1 MRESTF
7 IDRNRSKWKEMEDFE
22 KADPDETA
30 SDFVEIISDL
40 SYAQTRYPHSK
51 INSYLNHLAVNTYRS
66 VYRHKKAQP
75 LLEFWKTTFPLILG
89 KNKITL
95 WLASALFAGFC
106 ILGAICADLE
116 PEFVESVMGSEYLSM
131 TEENIAKGEPFGVY
145 ASENPFRM
153 FFSIL
158 ANNLFVGLLV
168 FISGIFM
175 GIGSV
180 YHTFRNAIMV
190 GSFFHLFFRA
200 DLGLN
205 ALVVIGLHGT
215 LELMGLVLEC
225 MAGMILGLSALFPG
239 TLTRRQAFRKGLTQ
253 SALIYIGTV
262 PFTFTAAFIESYI
275 TRYGSDGLRSDNPAL
290 TALLILIF
298 VLSWVVLIG
307 YFFIYSRRVARSVP
321 DAEYRNKLW

>member
-22 KADPDETA
+22 KTDPDETA

-51 INSYLNHLAVNTYRS
+51 INSYLNHLAVTAYRA
-66 VYRHKKAQP
+66 VYRNKKPQP

-89 KNKITL
+89 ENRRIL
-95 WLASALFAGFC
+95 WLASAFFLAFC
-106 ILGAICADLE
+106 TLGAVCADFE
-116 PEFVESVMGSEYLSM
+116 PEFVESVMGREYIAM

-145 ASENPFRM
+145 AKEEPFKM
-153 FFSIL
+153 FLSIL

-180 YHTFRNAIMV
+180 YHTFKNAIMV
-190 GSFFHLFFRA
+190 GSFFHIFFRA
-200 DLGLN
+200 HLGLN

-215 LELMGLVLEC
+215 LELMSLVLEC

-239 TLTRRQAFRKGLTQ
+239 TLTRRQAFRKGLNQ
-253 SALIYIGTV
+253 AALIYIGTI
-262 PFTFTAAFIESYI
+262 PFTLTAAFIESYV
-275 TRYGSDGLRSDNPAL
+275 TRYGSDGLRSDNPML
-290 TALLILIF
+290 TLLLLLVF
-298 VLSWVVLIG
+298 LLSWVILIW
-307 YFFIYSRRVARSVP
+307 YFFIYSRRVARRNP
-321 DAEYRNKLW
+321 NPEYRNKPW

>member
-7 IDRNRSKWKEMEDFE
+7 IDRNRSKWKEIEDFE
-22 KADPDETA
+22 KTDPDETA

-51 INSYLNHLAVNTYRS
+51 INSYLNHLAVSVYRS
-66 VYRHKKAQP
+66 VYRNKKPQP

-89 KNKITL
+89 KNKKIL
-95 WLASALFAGFC
+95 GLASALFVAFC
-106 ILGAICADLE
+106 ILGAVCADLD
-116 PEFVESVMGSEYLSM
+116 PEFVESVMGSEYIAM

-145 ASENPFRM
+145 ATENPFRM
-153 FFSIL
+153 FLSIL
-158 ANNLFVGLLV
+158 ANNLFVGLMV

-205 ALVVIGLHGT
+205 ALVVVGLHGT
-215 LELMGLVLEC
+215 LELMSLVLEC

-239 TLTRRQAFRKGLTQ
+239 TLTRRQAFRKGLNQ

-262 PFTFTAAFIESYI
+262 PFTLIAAFIESYV
-275 TRYGSDGLRSDNPAL
+275 TRYGSDGLRSDNLAL
-290 TALLILIF
+290 TGLLTLVF
-298 VLSWVVLIG
+298 VLSWAILIW
-307 YFFIYSRRVARSVP
+307 YFFIYSSRVARSVADP
-321 DAEYRNKLW
+321 EYRNNLW

>member
-22 KADPDETA
+22 KTDPDETA

-51 INSYLNHLAVNTYRS
+51 INSYLNHLAVTAYRA
-66 VYRHKKAQP
+66 VYRNKKPQP

-89 KNKITL
+89 ENRRIL
-95 WLASALFAGFC
+95 WLASAFFLAFC
-106 ILGAICADLE
+106 TLGAVCADFE
-116 PEFVESVMGSEYLSM
+116 PEFVESVMGREYIAM

-145 ASENPFRM
+145 AKEEPFKM
-153 FFSIL
+153 FLSIL

-180 YHTFRNAIMV
+180 YHTFKNAIMV
-190 GSFFHLFFRA
+190 GSFFHIFFRA
-200 DLGLN
+200 HLGLN

-215 LELMGLVLEC
+215 LELMSLVLEC

-239 TLTRRQAFRKGLTQ
+239 TLTRRQAFRKGLNQ
-253 SALIYIGTV
+253 AALIYIGTI
-262 PFTFTAAFIESYI
+262 PFTLIAAFIESYV
-275 TRYGSDGLRSDNPAL
+275 TRYGSDGLRSDNPML
-290 TALLILIF
+290 TLLLLLVF
-298 VLSWVVLIG
+298 LLSWVILIW
-307 YFFIYSRRVARSVP
+307 YFFIYSRRVARRNP
-321 DAEYRNKLW
+321 NPEYRNKPW